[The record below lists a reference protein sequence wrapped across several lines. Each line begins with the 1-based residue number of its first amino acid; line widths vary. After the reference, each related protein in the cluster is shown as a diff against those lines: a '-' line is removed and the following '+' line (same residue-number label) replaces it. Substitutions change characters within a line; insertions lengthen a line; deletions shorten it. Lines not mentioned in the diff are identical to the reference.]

1 MMILFFLK
9 KEMKVAFNNFKKQNS
24 LYKKE
29 YNQAIKKVLA
39 SGRYILGDQVSD
51 FEKDFAKYIGC
62 NYCIGVANGME
73 AIQIALLSLNI
84 GFGDEVLTTSHTAV
98 ATILAI
104 NSVGAKP
111 VFIDID
117 DYFNIDS
124 SKIEKKIN
132 KKTKAILPVHLYGQ
146 SVDVYK
152 ILKICKK
159 YNLYLIEDCAQAHGA
174 TYEGKKVGS
183 FGDIGCF
190 SFYPTKNLGAF
201 GDAGAIT
208 TNNKKL
214 WQKILKL
221 RNYGQSNRYEH
232 EIVGLNSRMDEIQAS
247 ILSVQLRHLDY
258 NNKKRKKI
266 ANLYYHKL
274 KDVKE
279 ISLPKVRDNCDP
291 VFYLFVIEATK
302 RDKLKD
308 YLSKKGVE
316 TLIHY
321 PIPSHKQKCFDNIKK
336 VSLPILEEKVKLILS
351 LPIHPFLE
359 MKEVEFVCENI
370 ISFYHKL

>member
-1 MMILFFLK
+1 MILFFLK